1 MLTITD
7 TAELLQRAAGRPGRL
22 ALLRAMGFQSP
33 AGTLDRAAAQRL
45 GLDDATRRAEVAA
58 GAGTLRA
65 LSIDVQPHASLREAV
80 ARAARQAATRA
91 PEMLW
96 LVLAHTRGGE
106 IVLAVPSPGGAQGV
120 AALLVDPANVR
131 PGDAES
137 LAALLGAAGDSDLD
151 THMRWREVLGR
162 DALTHRFYR
171 DLEQAVRALG
181 AGAHGTASDEV
192 RQSLALRCVSR
203 LLFLSFLEAK
213 GWLDGDRSFLSRQV
227 AARSQQLHRT
237 LLEPLF
243 FGTLNAPMARRAAA
257 AHAFGRVPFLNGGLF
272 TRDTLEKR
280 HRALRFADD
289 DIAHVVGN
297 LLSRYRVT
305 AHEGAAGFSEAAVD
319 PEMLGRAF
327 ESLMASDDRRNSG
340 AFYTPPAMIRR
351 ITDATLD
358 AAFRDPEARVLL
370 DEARAGRVADANA
383 ASRLRAALG
392 DLRILDPAC
401 GTGAFLVH
409 ALMEVARLL
418 AAAHDD
424 RAEHERRRA
433 VLARSIFGVDINPTA
448 VWLCELRLWL
458 SVVVDSPERDPMRVP
473 PLPNLD
479 RHVRCAD
486 ALLGPAFDVTTGY
499 DAGVTRLR
507 ERYARAT
514 GPRKQSLHRAMDRA
528 ERQLAV
534 RAVEA
539 RVDVTVRQRRDLV
552 CALRGR
558 DLFGGR
564 RVATATERAALGHW
578 RTHARSLRRALAAL
592 RAGGAVPF
600 GFATHFGDV
609 AQRGGFDVLVGNPPW
624 VRLHRIAPAERER
637 LRAQYASFRNAA
649 WRAGAAASGA
659 LTGFGMQVDLAAL
672 FTERAVA
679 LVRPGGAVGLLLP
692 AKLFRSL
699 AGGGLRS
706 LLTRTTS
713 LVTCEDHSEGR
724 ALFDAAVYP
733 AIVVLRRNDSAG
745 HESSLPVVL
754 PPPPMGSRP
763 LSTVGHQP
771 ERAEVS
777 CVVMRRDVAFTW
789 RAPRASLAL
798 EASEGAPWLLLPPT
812 ARAAFDVL
820 SSQGIALAASP
831 FGRPL
836 LGVKTGCN
844 DAFVVRPDGNW
855 RARSPGAHC
864 ALSSGERRGD
874 VERELLR
881 PVLRGEDLS
890 PFTPRPSSDALVWT
904 HHDDLQPLR
913 ALPPRAGRWLAH
925 WRRTLERRADVGS
938 RDRWWTLFRLEGAG
952 CGWRVV
958 WGDVGRA
965 PRAVVLAP
973 DDHTVPLN
981 SCYVV
986 RAPSGD
992 DADALA
998 AWLNAP
1004 LAVAWL
1010 GAIAEPARGG
1020 YHRFLGWTMAR
1031 LPLPR
1036 DWAAARALLAP
1047 VGRAAREGAILSPAE
1062 LHALSLRA
1070 FRVGA
1075 ASMEPLITWMH
1086 S

>member
-7 TAELLQRAAGRPGRL
+7 CATLLQRAAGRPGRL
-22 ALLRAMGFQSP
+22 AVLRALGFQSP
-33 AGTLDRAAAQRL
+33 VGTLDGAAALRL
-45 GLDDATRRAEVAA
+45 GLDDDTRRAEVAA
-58 GAGTLRA
+58 GRGTLRA
-65 LSIDVQPHASLREAV
+65 LLLDVRAGATLRDSV
-80 ARAARQAATRA
+80 GRAARRVSSRA
-91 PEMLW
+91 PELLW
-96 LVLAHTRGGE
+96 LVLAYRRGGE
-106 IVLAVPSPGGAQGV
+106 VVLAVPAPGGAQGV

-131 PGDAES
+131 SADAES
-137 LAALLGAAGDSDLD
+137 LAALIGASGDSDLD
-151 THMRWREVLGR
+151 THLRWRESLGR
-162 DALTHRFYR
+162 DALTRRFYR
-171 DLEQAVRALG
+171 DLEHAVRALG
-181 AGAHGTASDEV
+181 AGALGVASDEV

-213 GWLDGDRSFLSRQV
+213 GWLDGDRAFLSRQV
-227 AARSQQLHRT
+227 AARGDNLHRA

-257 AHAFGRVPFLNGGLF
+257 ARAFGRLPFLNGGLF
-272 TRDTLEKR
+272 TRDPVEKR
-280 HRALRFADD
+280 HRALRFADH

-297 LLSRYRVT
+297 LLARYRVT
-305 AHEGAAGFSEAAVD
+305 AHEDSAGFCEAAVD

-327 ESLMASDDRRNSG
+327 ESLMASDDRRKTG
-340 AFYTPPAMIRR
+340 AFYTPPAMIQR
-351 ITDATLD
+351 ITDAALD
-358 AAFRDPEARVLL
+358 AAIHDPATRAVL
-370 DEARAGRVADANA
+370 DEARSGRVADGQA
-383 ASRLRAALG
+383 AARLRLALG

-409 ALMEVARLL
+409 ALTEIARLL

-424 RAEHERRRA
+424 RPEHARRRA
-433 VLARSIFGVDINPTA
+433 VLAQSIFGVDINPTA

-458 SVVVDSPERDPMRVP
+458 AVVVDSPEQDPLCVS

-486 ALLGPAFDVTTGY
+486 ALAGPAFDVGAGH

-507 ERYARAT
+507 QRYGRAT
-514 GPRKQSLHRAMDRA
+514 GPRKRSLQRALDRA
-528 ERQLAV
+528 ERRLAV
-534 RAVEA
+534 DALEA
-539 RVDVTVRQRRDLV
+539 RIVQSGAQRRDLV

-564 RVATATERAALGHW
+564 RVATATERAALDTW
-578 RTHARSLRRALAAL
+578 RAHARSLRRALAAL

-609 AQRGGFDVLVGNPPW
+609 ARRRGFDIVFGNPPW
-624 VRLHRIAPAERER
+624 VRLHRIAPADRAR
-637 LRAQYASFRNAA
+637 LRTQYAAFRNAA

-659 LTGFGMQVDLAAL
+659 VTGFGMQVDLSAL
-672 FTERAVA
+672 FAERAVS
-679 LVRPGGAVGLLLP
+679 LVRPGGAVALLVP
-692 AKLFRSL
+692 AKLFRNL

-706 LLTRTTS
+706 LLSETTT
-713 LVTCEDHSEGR
+713 LLRCEDHSEGR

-733 AIVVLRRNDSAG
+733 AVIVFRRNSDTGNHPLPATN
-745 HESSLPVVL
+745 HQALATNSSLP
-754 PPPPMGSRP
+754 MSD
-763 LSTVGHQP
+763 
-771 ERAEVS
+771 VS
-777 CVVMRRDVAFTW
+777 CAVMRRDVAYCW

-798 EASEGAPWLLLPPT
+798 EASDGAPWLLLPPP
-812 ARAAFDVL
+812 ARAAFDAL
-820 SSQGIALAASP
+820 ASQGIPLGNSL

-836 LGVKTGCN
+836 LGVKSGCN
-844 DAFVVRPDGNW
+844 DAFVVRPDSNW
-855 RARSPGAHC
+855 RERSRGAVC
-864 ALSSGERRGD
+864 DVSGGERRGG

-881 PVLRGEDLS
+881 PVLRGENLA
-890 PFTPRPSSDALVWT
+890 PFAATPTAEAIIWT
-904 HHDDLQPLR
+904 HDDDLQPR
-913 ALPPRAGRWLAH
+913 RRLPAQAGHWFSH
-925 WRRTLERRADVGS
+925 WRHLLERRADVGS
-938 RDRWWTLFRLEGAG
+938 RDRWWSLFRVEGAAA
-952 CGWRVV
+952 GWRVV
-958 WGDVGRA
+958 WGDVGRT

-973 DDHTVPLN
+973 DDDTVPLN
-981 SCYVV
+981 SCYLV

-1010 GAIAEPARGG
+1010 SAIAEPARGG

-1031 LPLPR
+1031 LPLPV
-1036 DWAAARALLAP
+1036 DWPVARALLAP
-1047 VGRAAREGAILSPAE
+1047 AGCAARGGTAHTAAE

-1070 FRVGA
+1070 FRLSA